1 MSIKRMPTAL
11 LFPGQAAHYI
21 GMGRDFYDEFSA
33 VRKTFQIAS
42 GVADYDM
49 ARLCFEDPQ
58 DRLKL
63 TEYAQPAIVTVSLA
77 VAELIKYNTGFMPFI
92 EAVAGHSLG
101 EMAALAFAKSFT
113 LADALR
119 LVIARAKAMQ
129 RAVPIGQ
136 GKMAAIIGL
145 DFKKVQEI
153 CQQAT
158 QDQVVTLANINA
170 ADQVVIAGH
179 TQAVDHACQL
189 SAQAGAKRI
198 IALKVS
204 APFHCP
210 LMEPAAHEFER
221 AFSQINL
228 RPTKIPVY
236 RNVDNSAHQDPLAI
250 QKFLVRQL
258 TSPVNWPGMIEALKR
273 QGIEQFVI
281 VCPGKVLGGLM
292 RRIDRSLPFFIVED
306 SASFNELAF
315 QFPKKEPDL
324 R

>member
-1 MSIKRMPTAL
+1 MSIKEMPTAL

-21 GMGRDFYDEFSA
+21 GMGQDFYDEFSG

-58 DRLKL
+58 GHLKL

-77 VAELIKYNTGFMPFI
+77 VAELIKCNTGISPFI
-92 EAVAGHSLG
+92 KAVAGHSLG
-101 EMAALAFAKSFT
+101 EISALAFARSFT
-113 LADALR
+113 LANALR

-145 DFKKVQEI
+145 DLEKVQEV
-153 CQQAT
+153 CQQEAKG
-158 QDQVVTLANINA
+158 QVVTPANINA
-170 ADQVVIAGH
+170 PNQVVIAGH
-179 TQAVDHACQL
+179 KQAVDRACRL
-189 SAQAGAKRI
+189 SIKAGAKRI

-210 LMEPAAHEFER
+210 LMEPAAREFEQ
-221 AFSQINL
+221 AFSQISL
-228 RPTKIPVY
+228 QPTEIPVY
-236 RNVDNSAHQDPLAI
+236 RNVDNSAHGDPVAI
-250 QKFLVRQL
+250 QEFLIQQL
-258 TSPVNWPGMIEALKR
+258 TMPVNWPGMIEALKS

-306 SASFNELAF
+306 SACFNELAS
-315 QFPKKEPDL
+315 QFPK
-324 R
+324 